1 MTYDLLNTFKKYFI
15 DDKVVIDTYE
25 LAEGYYYVF
34 DDNNNFEKLQV
45 SKNGETDNYELE
57 KYIKIRDFYSRY
69 KYSHKALDTRYKQ
82 NIDGHKYSMEKK
94 ICSNN
99 IYTVFFKNKCVLGLC
114 EKSNLQKDAVPL
126 EVFEKG
132 IEKYCKSLFN
142 LGNSKQEEI
151 LVNEKYK
158 KEEINENMERMIKA
172 FHTVYSDLK
181 DNEMQKEI
189 WIKIFLDKDKEEYI
203 RVSNIYMKARLFNNN
218 DRNIEINNKIYGTN
232 DYNYGLNNK
241 KPFLELKS
249 TPYKIGSYISEDD
262 IDILNKMYIWLYN
275 NSAEKNIFKLPLD
288 WNFHGIPQDEETIV
302 NKNTYLLKVIGNKGI
317 AKVSDFRYV
326 SNYNTKIRKFI
337 CKDYLSKEQ
346 TVIFDT
352 ENIYA
357 LNWYTNNIWFAEN
370 EKNSRNYI
378 RDSYYDYE
386 FWISKSKL
394 MNWKKELLR
403 EYKDLFLELFEQE
416 DESNFINKIDK
427 LAINIIE
434 NMYIDN
440 LKQNKKYTYNPR
452 KAFNLWIAYKQYFNK
467 EGEDEEMK
475 INNLQEQCQKIVKE
489 EGKIETDEQYYF
501 LAGQVAY
508 YLLNQSK
515 AEKLTQDV
523 TEPFVKAN
531 TVKKLKSELEF
542 LYQKYS
548 YDVYLKFP
556 KFNNILSQLLLQEPE
571 VKIKDNKEILLAG
584 LLANNLFYE
593 KQEKLNNGGNEN
605 E

>member
-132 IEKYCKSLFN
+132 IEKYYKSLFN

-275 NSAEKNIFKLPLD
+275 NSA
-288 WNFHGIPQDEETIV
+288 
-302 NKNTYLLKVIGNKGI
+302 
-317 AKVSDFRYV
+317 
-326 SNYNTKIRKFI
+326 
-337 CKDYLSKEQ
+337 
-346 TVIFDT
+346 
-352 ENIYA
+352 
-357 LNWYTNNIWFAEN
+357 
-370 EKNSRNYI
+370 
-378 RDSYYDYE
+378 
-386 FWISKSKL
+386 
-394 MNWKKELLR
+394 
-403 EYKDLFLELFEQE
+403 
-416 DESNFINKIDK
+416 
-427 LAINIIE
+427 
-434 NMYIDN
+434 
-440 LKQNKKYTYNPR
+440 
-452 KAFNLWIAYKQYFNK
+452 
-467 EGEDEEMK
+467 
-475 INNLQEQCQKIVKE
+475 
-489 EGKIETDEQYYF
+489 
-501 LAGQVAY
+501 
-508 YLLNQSK
+508 
-515 AEKLTQDV
+515 
-523 TEPFVKAN
+523 
-531 TVKKLKSELEF
+531 
-542 LYQKYS
+542 
-548 YDVYLKFP
+548 
-556 KFNNILSQLLLQEPE
+556 
-571 VKIKDNKEILLAG
+571 
-584 LLANNLFYE
+584 
-593 KQEKLNNGGNEN
+593 
-605 E
+605 

>member
-1 MTYDLLNTFKKYFI
+1 MTYDLLNTFRKYFE

-69 KYSHKALDTRYKQ
+69 MDSNKALDTNYKEK
-82 NIDGHKYSMEKK
+82 IDEHEYSMMKK

-99 IYTVFFKNKCVLGLC
+99 IYALFFKNKSVLGLC
-114 EKSNLQKDAVPL
+114 SKDSQKDAVPL

-132 IEKYCKSLFN
+132 IKKYYQSLMN
-142 LGNSKQEEI
+142 LGNSKKEEI
-151 LVNEKYK
+151 LVKEKYK
-158 KEEINENMERMIKA
+158 QEEINANMEKMIKL
-172 FHTVYSDLK
+172 FHEVYEDLK
-181 DNEMQKEI
+181 DEEMPKET
-189 WIKIFLDKDKEEYI
+189 WIKIFMKKDIKEYI
-203 RVSNIYMKARLFNNN
+203 RVANIYIKVKLFNTNDSNIEFDNKVYGANN
-218 DRNIEINNKIYGTN
+218 
-232 DYNYGLNNK
+232 YNYGLNSK
-241 KPFLELKS
+241 KPYLELKS
-249 TPYKIGSYISEDD
+249 TPYKIGSYIDEDD
-262 IDILNKMYIWLYN
+262 IEILNKMYIWLYN
-275 NSAEKNIFKLPLD
+275 NSAGKNIFKLPLD
-288 WNFHGIPQDEETIV
+288 WNFHGIPQDEETIL
-302 NKNTYLLKVIGNKGI
+302 NKNTYLLKVIGNNGRANI
-317 AKVSDFRYV
+317 SDYRYV

-337 CKDYLSKEQ
+337 CKDYLSKEK
-346 TVIFDT
+346 TVVFDT

-378 RDSYYDYE
+378 RDSYYDYDLK
-386 FWISKSKL
+386 ISKSML
-394 MNWKKELLR
+394 SNWKKELLKQ
-403 EYKDLFLELFEQE
+403 YKELFLELFEQE
-416 DESNFINKIDK
+416 EESNFINRIDE
-427 LAINIIE
+427 LAVNIIE

-571 VKIKDNKEILLAG
+571 GKIKDNKEMLLAG